1 MERVNDPLFFLSALR
16 IAGSI
21 MANDR
26 ETERLDKYICS
37 VTSFTRS
44 VLGKEIRKRGASL
57 NGKQIKDPSVKVR
70 EGDVIEIA
78 GMEITVSLK
87 PVYLMMNK
95 PAGVVSANSDDS
107 YDTVFS
113 LLPERYARCH
123 CVGRLDLD
131 TEGLLLITDDGQW
144 SHMITSPAKGVRKV
158 YRAVL
163 ASDFSDEAV
172 SRIRNGIELR
182 GEKEPA
188 FAEVTKVGPLTWD
201 FAVTEGRYHEI
212 KRIAAA
218 AGSSVTA
225 LRRLSIGALSLDE
238 SLAPGMYRELDANE
252 ILLPL
257 ANGSSSDEDGRGS

>member
-1 MERVNDPLFFLSALR
+1 
-16 IAGSI
+16 

-26 ETERLDKYICS
+26 ETERLDKYVCS

-44 VLGKEIRKRGASL
+44 VLGKEIRKRGAVL
-57 NGKQIKDPSVKVR
+57 NGSPVKNPSVKVR
-70 EGDVIEIA
+70 SGDVISIA

-95 PAGVVSANSDDS
+95 PSGVVSANSDDS
-107 YDTVFS
+107 FDTVFS
-113 LLPERYARCH
+113 LLPECYARCH
-123 CVGRLDLD
+123 CVGRLDID

-144 SHMITSPAKGVRKV
+144 SHRITSPSKGVRKV

-163 ASDFSDEAV
+163 ESDFTDEAV

-188 FAEVTKVGPLTWD
+188 FAEVTKVAPLTWD

-218 AGSSVTA
+218 AGSRVTA
-225 LRRLSIGALSLDE
+225 LRRLSIGALSLDG
-238 SLAPGMYRELDANE
+238 SLAPGMYRELDERE

-257 ANGSSSDEDGRGS
+257 SGSSPSDENGSSS

>member
-1 MERVNDPLFFLSALR
+1 MERVTDPLFFLSAFR
-16 IAGSI
+16 IRGLT
-21 MANDR
+21 MAIDR
-26 ETERLDKYICS
+26 ESERLDKYVCS

-57 NGKQIKDPSVKVR
+57 NGKQVKDPSVKVTD
-70 EGDVIEIA
+70 GDVIGIA

-95 PAGVVSANSDDS
+95 PVGVVSANSDDS
-107 YDTVFS
+107 FDTVFS
-113 LLPERYARCH
+113 LLPECYARCH
-123 CVGRLDLD
+123 CVGRLDID

-144 SHMITSPAKGVRKV
+144 SHRITSPAKGVRKV

-163 ASDFSDEAV
+163 AEELSDEAIA
-172 SRIRNGIELR
+172 RIRNGIELR

-188 FAEVTKVGPLTWD
+188 FAEVTKVAQLTYD

-218 AGSSVTA
+218 AGSRVEE

-238 SLAPGMYRELDANE
+238 TLEPGMYRALCDDEV
-252 ILLPL
+252 LLPL
-257 ANGSSSDEDGRGS
+257 ANAASDEDGGRS